1 MYLTAKLHH
10 LTGVP
15 KGSTYL
21 GGGDFDMQC
30 KECPPNMKE
39 RLAEFDDKLKK
50 VYKKPGFTKEVK
62 AEKEAK
68 IKK

>member
-1 MYLTAKLHH
+1 MYLTAKFHNFSQI
-10 LTGVP
+10 P
-15 KGSTYL
+15 KGAAYL
-21 GGGDFDMQC
+21 GDSDFDFQC
-30 KECPPNMKE
+30 KEYPIGMKE

>member
-21 GGGDFDMQC
+21 GGGDFDMPC
-30 KECPPNMKE
+30 KEYPPNTKE

>member
-15 KGSTYL
+15 RGAVYL
-21 GGGDFDMQC
+21 GGGDFDMRC
-30 KECPPNMKE
+30 KDYPQNMKE
-39 RLAEFDDKLKK
+39 RLAEFDDKFKK